1 MMVTACI
8 VYLAERS
15 KDNVRQL
22 IYQLVCANVLLDVM
36 DLHVRINS
44 SYGQRILRSP
54 TTLSPLLAKMN
65 AKDLLVLP

>member
-1 MMVTACI
+1 MVTAFI

-54 TTLSPLLAKMN
+54 STLSPLLAKMN
-65 AKDLLVLP
+65 DKDLLVLP